1 MSESNGPRTVIGPD
15 ARVKGEIHSEG
26 DLVVQGR
33 VEGSLS
39 VDAVLFIETA
49 GVVEAEVN
57 ARHVVIAGAFQGN
70 LVARDA
76 AEVAKTGRVQ
86 GRVTA
91 PRMLVADG
99 GILNAEVC
107 MSGEAAPAAETMIK
121 GEAVEAAPTRGAPR
135 SVYTYS
141 VPETRQTAAPDPSRD
156 QAQRAQEATVDPA
169 LNSKP
174 AAEVVEAAV
183 PAGPASKTKKGGKKK
198 S

>member
-1 MSESNGPRTVIGPD
+1 MSENNGPRTVIGPD
-15 ARVKGEIHSEG
+15 ARVKGEIHSGG

-49 GVVEAEVN
+49 GLVEAEVD
-57 ARHVVIAGAFQGN
+57 AHHVVIAGTFKGN

-76 AEVAKTGRVQ
+76 LEVAETGRVQ

-99 GILNAEVC
+99 GILNAEIS
-107 MSGEAAPAAETMIK
+107 MSGEAAPAAMTE
-121 GEAVEAAPTRGAPR
+121 GEAVEAQPAKTATR

-141 VPETRQTAAPDPSRD
+141 VPEPKETYPSR
-156 QAQRAQEATVDPA
+156 EPATED
-169 LNSKP
+169 S
-174 AAEVVEAAV
+174 AAVEVIEAAV
-183 PAGPASKTKKGGKKK
+183 PATKTKKGGKKK